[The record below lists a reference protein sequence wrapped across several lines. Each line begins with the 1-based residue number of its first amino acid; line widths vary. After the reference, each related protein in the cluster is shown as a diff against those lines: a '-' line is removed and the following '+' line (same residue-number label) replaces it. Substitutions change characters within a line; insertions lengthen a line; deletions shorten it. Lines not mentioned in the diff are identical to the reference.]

1 MDLPEIPSSEEALK
15 QIAKII
21 PPIYDAMEAGTQGA
35 RAFFEREQAPIDPY
49 HASSH
54 VRWEAK
60 RRLQAQ
66 GREVADVDYKLHDLP
81 MNGLRLNFED
91 CLIWILKSD
100 NGKVPPPGPS
110 GFKQAFYLQRIRQLV
125 LPMAPFTSEPQAD
138 EDDGSTPLLSLV
150 ILWEVTRDYRLDGL
164 LLACPRAGDT
174 TRTSVQLYWGPISVP
189 HPALSV
195 EGDSTAHDIDDLDI
209 RRIDEDEE
217 EEEAGGPQ

>member
-1 MDLPEIPSSEEALK
+1 MRMHLPQIPSPEEALK

-60 RRLQAQ
+60 RRLQGQ
-66 GREVADVDYKLHDLP
+66 GREVADIDYKLGDLP
-81 MNGLRLNFED
+81 MNGLRLTFED

-110 GFKQAFYLQRIRQLV
+110 GFKQAFYLQQIRQLV
-125 LPMAPFTSEPQAD
+125 LPMAPFDNETQGT
-138 EDDGSTPLLSLV
+138 DDSRPLLSLV
-150 ILWEVTRDYRLDGL
+150 VLWEVTRDYRLEGL

-174 TRTSVQLYWGPISVP
+174 TRASVQLYWGPVPIP
-189 HPALSV
+189 HPALSI
-195 EGDSTAHDIDDLDI
+195 EGESTAHDVDDLDI
-209 RRIDEDEE
+209 RRIDQADESD
-217 EEEAGGPQ
+217 ATGDPQ